1 MGFFDIFRSPIRKVA
16 TLIDNFLSSTED
28 DLSQLDPE
36 ILKKAY
42 RENFFIKA
50 IVNISASFL
59 FSELPSIEAEDEE
72 AQEILN
78 EIWADNHEL
87 LISTARDSSLC
98 GNSYIFVG
106 YNNGIDLISL
116 FPSKVSI
123 KPNPLDLRN
132 YEKVIITHRL
142 PLELGGEEIRQE
154 LTKDCIRLF
163 RNGKL
168 TEIRPNRIKEI
179 PIVHIA
185 YERFNGE
192 LYGTGDI
199 NEALYKVIKAYE
211 DIIEAARKNIKYH
224 GTPIPV
230 IETEDTQ
237 SLEKQIKE
245 GKWTSQKALV
255 LPSGSKAYF
264 LESQRPFGELKD
276 FLQTLFY
283 NIVVLSETPEFL
295 FGSHTPSSWASVKE
309 QLHPII
315 RKTKRRQLIWKEAL
329 QKANRLILKTLE
341 AYEGKKFSS
350 YKTTVQFPEPSKK
363 DLEAVVRS
371 VAQLVGSGIISPE
384 EGREVVKDLL
394 PEIVQAEQSDYNPDK
409 NWNESEK

>member
-16 TLIDNFLSSTED
+16 TFIDNFLPSAED

-78 EIWADNHEL
+78 EIWTNNHEL

-106 YNNGIDLISL
+106 YNNGIDLIPI
-116 FPSKVSI
+116 FPGKVTI
-123 KPNPLDLRN
+123 KPNPLDLRD
-132 YEKVIITHRL
+132 YEKITITHRL
-142 PLELGGEEIRQE
+142 PFELGGEEIRQE
-154 LTKDCIRLF
+154 LTKDHIKLF
-163 RNGKL
+163 KNGKL
-168 TEIRPNRIKEI
+168 IGSRPNRIKEI
-179 PIVHIA
+179 PVVHIA

-199 NEALYKVIKAYE
+199 NEALYKVIRAYE
-211 DIIEAARKNIKYH
+211 DTIEAARKNIKYH

-295 FGSHTPSSWASVKE
+295 FGSHTPSSWALEIERSFYKKKSFC
-309 QLHPII
+309 LHKP
-315 RKTKRRQLIWKEAL
+315 QE
-329 QKANRLILKTLE
+329 
-341 AYEGKKFSS
+341 F
-350 YKTTVQFPEPSKK
+350 
-363 DLEAVVRS
+363 
-371 VAQLVGSGIISPE
+371 
-384 EGREVVKDLL
+384 
-394 PEIVQAEQSDYNPDK
+394 
-409 NWNESEK
+409 